1 MSKLS
6 VTIITFNEEQNIA
19 RCLEAIKPVADEII
33 VVDSFSTDKTKV
45 ICQQFGVQ
53 FYEHPF
59 TNYIEQKNLATS
71 YTSYDYIL
79 NVDADEVLTPELQQ
93 SILTEKENFR
103 YDAYFVNRLTN
114 YCGQFI
120 RHGGWYPDR
129 KLRLWNKQKGKWAG
143 ELIHENIALSG
154 AATTGNLE
162 GNLLHYSYHSIAQ
175 HIAQINRFTD
185 LTAQAAFNKGIQSS
199 WLKIRFNPKWKF
211 FRDYILKVGFLDG
224 YYGRIVAK
232 NSSYAT
238 FLKYV
243 KLKELWK
250 NK

>member
-79 NVDADEVLTPELQQ
+79 NVDADEVLTHELQQ

-103 YDAYFVNRLTN
+103 YDAYFINRLTN

-120 RHGGWYPDR
+120 KHGGWYPDR
-129 KLRLWNKQKGKWAG
+129 KLRLWNKLKGKWAG
-143 ELIHENIALSG
+143 ELIHEDIALSG

-175 HIAQINRFTD
+175 HIEQINRFTN
-185 LTAQAAFNKGIQSS
+185 LT
-199 WLKIRFNPKWKF
+199 
-211 FRDYILKVGFLDG
+211 
-224 YYGRIVAK
+224 
-232 NSSYAT
+232 
-238 FLKYV
+238 
-243 KLKELWK
+243 
-250 NK
+250 